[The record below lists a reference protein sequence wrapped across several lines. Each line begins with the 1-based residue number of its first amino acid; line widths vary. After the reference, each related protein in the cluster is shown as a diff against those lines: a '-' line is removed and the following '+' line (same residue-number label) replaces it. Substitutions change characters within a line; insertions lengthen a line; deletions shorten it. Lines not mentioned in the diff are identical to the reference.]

1 MPPTNDETPASQPT
15 PFHVDLS
22 NTENSNSLL
31 PWLHIDPHAGRW
43 LGTIRALIEPR
54 LGSNVRLHI
63 ANTEF
68 FSAESPE
75 IHHGRWSVV
84 SVVVDRGNLLSTWQ
98 TLAIARTRLK
108 GSIRLSL
115 GGDDSHWLHR
125 SLLEAGAQLHADD
138 QLAFCRLLPT
148 LLDKAKT
155 ISPLA
160 LIETPWLP
168 NPRLP

>member
-1 MPPTNDETPASQPT
+1 VPPIHDKTPMPQPS
-15 PFHVDLS
+15 PCHLEALDA
-22 NTENSNSLL
+22 ENPDSLL
-31 PWLHIDPHAGRW
+31 PWLHIDPYASRW

-54 LGSNVRLHI
+54 LASTVRLHI
-63 ANTEF
+63 ANTEI

-75 IHHGRWSVV
+75 IHQGRWSVV
-84 SVVVDRGNLLSTWQ
+84 SVVVDRGNLLSTWR

-115 GGDDSHWLHR
+115 GGDDSQWLHR

-148 LLDKAKT
+148 LLHKAKT
-155 ISPLA
+155 ISPLS
-160 LIETPWLP
+160 LIESPWLP
-168 NPRLP
+168 NTRLP

>member
-1 MPPTNDETPASQPT
+1 MPSQLA
-15 PFHVDLS
+15 VRDA
-22 NTENSNSLL
+22 ENSDSLL
-31 PWLHIDPHAGRW
+31 PWLHIDPNAGRW

-54 LGSNVRLHI
+54 LASTTRLHI

-75 IHHGRWSVV
+75 IYQGRWSVV
-84 SVVVDRGNLLSTWQ
+84 SVVVDRGNLLSTWR

-115 GGDDSHWLHR
+115 GGDDSQWLHR

-148 LLDKAKT
+148 LLRKAKS
-155 ISPLA
+155 ISPLS
-160 LIETPWLP
+160 LIEPPWLP